1 MALENDSKKIVSIDE
16 VTKFKK
22 KKFNMPHIYV
32 ILFLFIFLAALA
44 TYFVP
49 AGVYERIPGPEDRLT
64 IDPNS
69 YRLVEQTPITPVDFM
84 TAIPKGLV
92 AAGEIVF
99 FTFIIG
105 GIFSVLRKTGLI
117 EIGVDRL
124 ARRFSTKSMMLIPI
138 LTVVFAIICSLI
150 GTQELSL
157 VYVPVILPLMIA
169 LGFDSMVAVSVAL
182 VATTA
187 GFMTGFLNPINT
199 GLGQKIAGLPLYSG
213 IELRIIAFIIFVTAG
228 MAYIMRY
235 AKKVKD
241 NPKCSFVF
249 DEDQAKRTLYLN
261 NPGSEIYKVNKK
273 QKIALILTVSFLF
286 LLVYGVLAKGWF
298 MLEMAGLFIIM
309 GIVVGLVA
317 GLNLSEICEGFNDG
331 FREVLVGAMI
341 VGVARAVAVVMEDGQ
356 VMDTIVHS
364 LGNLVGDFPAVFSAL
379 GMFIVQMLCSLLI
392 PSGSGQ
398 ALVTMPIMAPLADII
413 GVTRQTAVLAF
424 QLADGIGNILY
435 PTSGYFMATL
445 ALAGVAWQKWV
456 RFYLPLFFI
465 WFILSGAFLIIAQ
478 TIHWNG

>member
-1 MALENDSKKIVSIDE
+1 MGLENTKKVVRIQDLQPTK
-16 VTKFKK
+16 TKFT
-22 KKFNMPHIYV
+22 MPHIYV
-32 ILFLFIFLAALA
+32 ILFIFIFFAAVA
-44 TYFVP
+44 TYLIP
-49 AGVYERIPGPEDRLT
+49 AGVYERIPGPEDRVT

-69 YRLVEQTPITPVDFM
+69 YQLVEQTPITAIGFM

-92 AAGEIVF
+92 AAGEVVF

-105 GIFSVLRKTGLI
+105 GLFAVLRITGLI

-124 ARRFSTKSMMLIPI
+124 ARKFSTNSIILIPI
-138 LTVVFAIICSLI
+138 LTVTFAVVCSLI

-169 LGFDSMVAVSVAL
+169 LGYDSMVAVSVAL

-199 GLGQKIAGLPLYSG
+199 GLGQKIAGLPVYSG
-213 IELRIIAFIIFVTAG
+213 IELRIIAFIVFVVAG
-228 MAYIMRY
+228 TAYIMRY
-235 AKKVKD
+235 AKKIK
-241 NPKCSFVF
+241 NSPEHSLVF
-249 DEDQAKRTLYLN
+249 NEDQAKRGLYLDK
-261 NPGSEIYKVNKK
+261 PVSEKFQASKR
-273 QKIALILTVSFLF
+273 QKISFIIMLGF
-286 LLVYGVLAKGWF
+286 ICLLVYGVLAKGWF

-309 GIVVGLVA
+309 GVVVGLIA
-317 GLNLSEICEGFNDG
+317 GLTITEVCEGFNDG

-356 VMDTIVHS
+356 VMDTIVHN
-364 LGNLVGDFPAVFSAL
+364 LGNAVGDFPAIFSAM
-379 GMFIVQMLCSLLI
+379 GMFIVQMLFSLLI

-398 ALVTMPIMAPLADII
+398 ALVTMPIMAPLSDLI
-413 GVTRQTAVLAF
+413 GVTRQTSVLAF

-478 TIHWNG
+478 TIQWNG

>member
-1 MALENDSKKIVSIDE
+1 MTLENSKKMVRIDE
-16 VTKFKK
+16 VTPFKK

-32 ILFLFIFLAALA
+32 ILFIFISLAAIA

-49 AGVYERIPGPEDRLT
+49 AGVYERIPGPEGRLT
-64 IDPNS
+64 INPDS
-69 YRLVEQTPITPVDFM
+69 YQTVEQSPITPVEFM
-84 TAIPKGLV
+84 TAIPKGLI
-92 AAGEIVF
+92 AAGEVVF
-99 FTFIIG
+99 FTFIVG

-124 ARRFSTKSMMLIPI
+124 ARRFAMKSMLLIPI
-138 LTVVFAIICSLI
+138 LTTAFAIICSLI

-199 GLGQKIAGLPLYSG
+199 GLSQKIAGLPVYSG
-213 IELRIIAFIIFVTAG
+213 IELRIIAFIIFLTAG
-228 MAYIMRY
+228 TAYIMRY
-235 AKKVKD
+235 AKKVKG
-241 NPKCSFVF
+241 NPVYSFVW
-249 DEDQAKRTLYLN
+249 DEDKDKRRQFLN
-261 NPGSEIYKVNKK
+261 KPESEKYKANNK
-273 QKIALILTVSFLF
+273 QKIASITLFGFLI

-309 GIVVGLVA
+309 GIVVGLIA
-317 GLNLSEICEGFNDG
+317 GLNINEICEGFNEG
-331 FREVLVGAMI
+331 FREVLVGAII

-364 LGNLVGDFPAVFSAL
+364 LGNLVGDFPAVFSAI
-379 GMFIVQMLCSLLI
+379 GMFIVQMLFSLLV

-398 ALVTMPIMAPLADII
+398 ALVTMPIMAPLSDII
-413 GVTRQTAVLAF
+413 SVTRQTAVLAY

-465 WFILSGAFLIIAQ
+465 WFLISGAFLIIAQ
-478 TIHWNG
+478 SIHWNG